1 VLELIGSI
9 VLIYYLV
16 LGVALLVFLTWG
28 FLDDRKFAKR
38 HRHETVTGLE
48 RQSQHDR
55 GEPQRDPPTRAKQTE
70 RPPDNVVRFKRRE

>member
-28 FLDDRKFAKR
+28 FLDDRKLAKR
-38 HRHETVTGLE
+38 HRRITVTGFE
-48 RQSQHDR
+48 RQPQHDR
-55 GEPQRDPPTRAKQTE
+55 GEPERDPPTRAKQTV
-70 RPPDNVVRFKRRE
+70 PQPDNVVRFKRRE